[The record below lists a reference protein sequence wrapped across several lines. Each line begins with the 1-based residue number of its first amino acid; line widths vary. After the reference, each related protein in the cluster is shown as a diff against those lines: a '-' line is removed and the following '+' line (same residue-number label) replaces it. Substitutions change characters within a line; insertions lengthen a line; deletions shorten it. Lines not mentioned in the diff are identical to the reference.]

1 MKKTYHRKNIETHF
15 IKIGLLTI
23 VGLLPWLCNSQNL
36 VPNQSFEEFGVCKGG
51 SWNLQDLQKWYNP
64 LLISSPD
71 YYNSCAPD
79 SSSGVP
85 VNGGGVRFPKT
96 GGGFVGLFCSQQF
109 YSQNVRDYIS
119 VRLMD
124 GLYNGKRY
132 YVSYFCN
139 LADISQQSISTLGVY
154 FSASDTIPSLGAMLI
169 ASPKV
174 ENNINIQLVD
184 TFGWMK
190 IKGSFVANGT
200 EKYITIGNFKDDAHC
215 GLTDLPAGQ
224 GLYKCAYYLIDDVTV
239 SLNPAD
245 CGIDTTGMFLGVEG
259 VDKETINIYPNPTQD
274 KLYIQSE
281 AHLLS
286 YYTIADIAGNVVQQG
301 DVAGHEISVGDL
313 AKGVYFVRLQGKD
326 GAVYVR
332 KMLKE

>member
-1 MKKTYHRKNIETHF
+1 MKTDI
-15 IKIGLLTI
+15 IKLGLLTI

-36 VPNQSFEEFGVCKGG
+36 VPNPSFEIHGTCFSSTG
-51 SWNLQDLQKWYNP
+51 NTLQDLKIWFNP
-64 LLISSPD
+64 GPWPSSPD
-71 YYNSCAPD
+71 YFSSCSPANSPEG
-79 SSSGVP
+79 SSGVP
-85 VNGGGVRFPKT
+85 DGAGFQYPNT
-96 GGGFVGLFCSQQF
+96 GGAYVGIFCSQVSVAPDARE
-109 YSQNVRDYIS
+109 YVTAPLIS
-119 VRLMD
+119 KLQ
-124 GLYNGKRY
+124 NGKRY
-132 YVSYFCN
+132 YVSFYCN
-139 LADISQQSISTLGVY
+139 LAEIAQQSISTLGVY

-169 ASPKV
+169 ASPQV

-245 CGIDTTGMFLGVEG
+245 CGIDTTGMFLGVGE
-259 VDKETINIYPNPTQD
+259 VDKEPIHIYPNPTQD